1 MRENIVAAE
10 IKNIVDRT
18 CIINVS
24 QGVIA
29 GILMPIY
36 TVLQIHSFIV
46 CRQHCGQMHVLS
58 YNMVLTAYSLACIVM
73 VIAHTAACIEIQCAD
88 GDKTK

>member
-1 MRENIVAAE
+1 MYYHF
-10 IKNIVDRT
+10 
-18 CIINVS
+18 VS
-24 QGVIA
+24 LGVIA
-29 GILMPIY
+29 CILMLIY

-58 YNMVLTAYSLACIVM
+58 HNMELTAYNLACIVV
-73 VIAHTAACIEIQCAD
+73 VIAHTAACIEIQCAE